1 MPAALASQFRPQN
14 GYDPGSQKINTS
26 MLGSS
31 TESTTLLSAGMV
43 QVAGKRWLDIRKKR
57 ANSRIDRVFLVGP
70 KKQKFLRLKVCRQL
84 RRVRMD
90 WCKVKQSVQT
100 SIQDI
105 SENLIKEIS
114 QT

>member
-1 MPAALASQFRPQN
+1 MPAELASQFCPQN

-57 ANSRIDRVFLVGP
+57 ANSRIDRVFLVEP
-70 KKQKFLRLKVCRQL
+70 K
-84 RRVRMD
+84 
-90 WCKVKQSVQT
+90 
-100 SIQDI
+100 
-105 SENLIKEIS
+105 
-114 QT
+114 